1 MQFKNVIGNLAGWQ
15 PCDAAHYAR
24 IYHQFGGSICCHPDV
39 LHFLSR
45 EQNLTLR
52 YFALRD
58 GNEDAG
64 ACFSVNGKC
73 SLQHRHFPVVF
84 DDVLFPLR
92 AGKRGYLPVT
102 NKRLSPHHKGAF
114 VNALFSGRLKHK
126 VAYIKESISKTSEK
140 KRRKEFEKFCA
151 MGGVVRDASH
161 FSSEE
166 LAAIYI
172 ELFTLRWQ
180 GKIYCFKYED
190 LVRTFD
196 ALRHLIFGS
205 VLFLH
210 DRPCAF
216 DIIFMCNNPEWI
228 YFDDINGGYDPQYTT
243 LNLGSILLWL
253 NTSNARALCA
263 RENKTMRFSLGIYK
277 AFWSYKKQ
285 WCDIIPLGRT
295 FF

>member
-1 MQFKNVIGNLAGWQ
+1 MQFKNVIGNLTGWQ

-92 AGKRGYLPVT
+92 ANKRCYLPVT

-126 VAYIKESISKTSEK
+126 VAYIKENISKTSEK

-216 DIIFMCNNPEWI
+216 DIIFMCKNPEWI
-228 YFDDINGGYDPQYTT
+228 YFDDINGGYDP
-243 LNLGSILLWL
+243 
-253 NTSNARALCA
+253 
-263 RENKTMRFSLGIYK
+263 
-277 AFWSYKKQ
+277 
-285 WCDIIPLGRT
+285 
-295 FF
+295 

>member
-1 MQFKNVIGNLAGWQ
+1 
-15 PCDAAHYAR
+15 
-24 IYHQFGGSICCHPDV
+24 
-39 LHFLSR
+39 
-45 EQNLTLR
+45 
-52 YFALRD
+52 
-58 GNEDAG
+58 
-64 ACFSVNGKC
+64 
-73 SLQHRHFPVVF
+73 
-84 DDVLFPLR
+84 
-92 AGKRGYLPVT
+92 
-102 NKRLSPHHKGAF
+102 
-114 VNALFSGRLKHK
+114 
-126 VAYIKESISKTSEK
+126 K

-216 DIIFMCNNPEWI
+216 DIIFMCKNPEWI